1 MDTER
6 GQLPDSEGLRIPEP
20 DPSCP
25 NCRCLAEFVQ
35 ETLDLLGE
43 VRAEIRR
50 SNQQISELGA
60 ETEELRR
67 MGSMLT
73 SGFKAI
79 SERPPVGGI
88 PKTPPVRPGRRRG
101 TAARRKKSRRKRS

>member
-6 GQLPDSEGLRIPEP
+6 RQLPDSEGLRIPEP

-25 NCRCLAEFVQ
+25 NCRRLAEFARGA
-35 ETLDLLGE
+35 LDLLGE
-43 VRAEIRR
+43 VREEIRR
-50 SNQQISELGA
+50 TNQQISDLRA

-79 SERPPVGGI
+79 SERPPVGGV
-88 PKTPPVRPGRRRG
+88 PKTPPVRPGRRG
-101 TAARRKKSRRKRS
+101 SAARRKKSRKKRS